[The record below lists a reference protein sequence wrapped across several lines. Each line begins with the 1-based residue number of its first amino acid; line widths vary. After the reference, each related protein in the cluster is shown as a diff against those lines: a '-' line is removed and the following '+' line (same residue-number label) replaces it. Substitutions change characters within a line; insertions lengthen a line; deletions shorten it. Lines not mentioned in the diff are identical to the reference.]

1 MDRSTLH
8 SAWGTGLQQKS
19 FLWVGVTG
27 HPSPDRMDLSM
38 NQSNLQVR
46 KPSVCIGGLSQRKIV
61 LYIRDVFCIMQAS
74 SPARDHE
81 VPEGAA
87 VVRAAVLLLW
97 PWGHH
102 RLHGATAVKER
113 VCLPWTGWQG
123 CAGVMLQV

>member
-1 MDRSTLH
+1 M
-8 SAWGTGLQQKS
+8 QQKS

-61 LYIRDVFCIMQAS
+61 LYIRDVFCIIQAS

-87 VVRAAVLLLW
+87 VVGAAVLLLW

-123 CAGVMLQV
+123 CAGVMQQV